1 MRCYC
6 VTHAGFRSG
15 VNDSD
20 QIQSAMRIIS
30 NRNGY
35 RDHEE
40 YLRME
45 SEDVHDSADLEGS
58 RRRFTETMKSTP
70 QQAVD
75 FFYADDSALDVFSDD
90 QRLLQSLIITFASA
104 TAVTNPFITLNKSQS
119 HQKVCHPLSARV
131 DGTKVEVV

>member
-1 MRCYC
+1 MRCYR

-30 NRNGY
+30 NRNGH

-40 YLRME
+40 YLLTE
-45 SEDVHDSADLEGS
+45 SEDVHDSAHREGS

-70 QQAVD
+70 QQSFD
-75 FFYADDSALDVFSDD
+75 SFYADDSALDAFSDD
-90 QRLLQSLIITFASA
+90 QRLLQSLVITFASA
-104 TAVTNPFITLNKSQS
+104 AVVTNPCIILNKGQF
-119 HQKVCHPLSARV
+119 HQKICHPLSARV